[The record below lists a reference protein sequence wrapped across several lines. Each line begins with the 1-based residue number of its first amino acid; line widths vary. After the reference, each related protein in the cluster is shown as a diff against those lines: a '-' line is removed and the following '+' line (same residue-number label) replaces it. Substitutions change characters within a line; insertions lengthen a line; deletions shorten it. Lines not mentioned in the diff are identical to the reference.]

1 MSAAPRPLNPNL
13 GPAGA
18 PFFDREL
25 LERLERIEEK
35 LDLLL
40 AKACRGP
47 AESAL
52 LAAIEETFGSGHF
65 TAAGLLKLA
74 DEEPHSAIGDAL
86 APALDWGAGAHA
98 RAVQLGMLLR
108 RLPEL
113 EVAGETRGTCVYALR
128 V

>member
-1 MSAAPRPLNPNL
+1 MSAPRPLRAKAAQSD
-13 GPAGA
+13 G
-18 PFFDREL
+18 EL
-25 LERLERIEEK
+25 LARLDRIEAK
-35 LDLLL
+35 LDVLL
-40 AKACRGP
+40 AKVCRGS

-65 TAAGLLKLA
+65 TAAGLLKLG

-86 APALDWGAGAHA
+86 ARALDWGGGAHA
-98 RAVQLGMLLR
+98 RAVQLGMLLH

-113 EVAGETRGTCVYALR
+113 EVVGESRGTCVYALR